1 MTEDRK
7 MKFNC
12 AGTGS
17 KGNCYSIRD
26 PDGEILLL
34 ECGLP
39 KEKVMSLVDYRI
51 TDVVGCA
58 VSHEHS
64 DHYNASTA
72 KALRKFGV
80 PMIVPHLEERNVLRG
95 SNFAVRKFPLV
106 HDVPCFGF
114 YITNRHLG
122 KILYI
127 TDTEYVR
134 LNFKHLAVDYII
146 VECDYQADLVDLENP
161 KTRRAFQTHM
171 ELQTC
176 LELIKAN
183 QTDNLKAVI
192 LVHMSQDGLDK
203 EFAKNLIVTEVNVP
217 VYLAEKGKE
226 IEL

>member
-1 MTEDRK
+1 

-39 KEKVMSLVDYRI
+39 KVDVMRMIDYRI
-51 TDVVGCA
+51 SDVVGCA

-64 DHYNASTA
+64 DHYNLATA
-72 KALRKFGV
+72 KTLRKFGV

-95 SNFAVRKFPLV
+95 SNFAVRKFPV
-106 HDVPCFGF
+106 IHDVPCYGF

-134 LNFKHLAVDYII
+134 LTFKHLEMDYII

-176 LELIKAN
+176 LEFIRAN
-183 QTDNLKAVI
+183 HTDNLKAVI

-203 EFAKNLIVTEVNVP
+203 EYAKNLIATTIGVP

-226 IEL
+226 LEV

>member
-1 MTEDRK
+1 
-7 MKFNC
+7 MKFSC

-39 KEKVMSLVDYRI
+39 KEKVMSLIDYRI
-51 TDVVGCA
+51 SDVVGCA

-64 DHYNASTA
+64 DHYSASTA
-72 KALRKFGV
+72 KALKRFGV
-80 PMIVPHLEERNVLRG
+80 PMITPHMEKVDSLKGE
-95 SNFAVRKFPLV
+95 NFAVRKFPV
-106 HDVPCFGF
+106 IHDVPCYGF

-134 LNFKHLAVDYII
+134 LNFKHLEIDYII
-146 VECDYQADLVDLENP
+146 VECDYQAELVDLENP

-176 LELIKAN
+176 LEFIKAN

-192 LVHMSQDGLDK
+192 LVHMSQDGLNK
-203 EFAKNLIVTEVNVP
+203 QFAKNLIETEVRLP

-226 IEL
+226 IEV